1 MTATVARPRPRQD
14 DAPEPEE
21 PTRTGSGALLVAIE
35 VLLHLA
41 LVGLA
46 LVAYE
51 PVFGS
56 YGRYATA
63 AGGAA
68 IAATLLATLL
78 RRRRVPARFSVLAG
92 LVGVGL
98 YLSYTVLV
106 GELSAGVV
114 PGPDTIRALR
124 AGLGHGWQE
133 ILDRPLPVE
142 DRTDALVWLVAVTWL
157 AAHLTADLLQ
167 RTRLSVLPIV
177 PSLVLFGLA
186 LPLISSAAEPSL
198 LLTAALIAVSLIAVL
213 VRAAPDSRTVRRTG
227 ASPTELAEFHSRS
240 LLSARLR
247 LGLPVVALAVIAAP
261 LVGDLVTVKDPFDP
275 RDLRNEIILPEDVA
289 DPLGQLKAQISANP
303 PRAAFRVAFGSPG
316 DAVAVRR
323 VSVLHLDRYDGV
335 RWTSTGRFGDAANP
349 LADRED
355 LPPGLDVTQRYT
367 IGSTDDPWLPVAG
380 QPLRTDL
387 PNAAYD
393 RDAGDLL
400 ATGTVSGLTYEV
412 VSRVTDPTAE
422 ELAAARHSRAPGLDR
437 YFGLEGAVPEQ
448 IVTLATEAIT
458 GAASTGD
465 ALLKLE
471 QFLRSGYAYDDE
483 APAGHSYGRLVT
495 FLTTDRRGT
504 AEQFAAAYAVM
515 ARSLGYPTRVV
526 VGYKVVEEV
535 DGELRPL
542 EFVTSADYH
551 AWVEVRLDGLGW
563 VAIDPTPR
571 PGDVPLPDRP
581 TEVPATTIAPQ
592 QPSGGQSTP
601 EEAGPSEGL
610 PEIDPTDDS
619 LGSRVVATVAVVVGA
634 VALIAAVV
642 VLAIVVT
649 KARRRRAR
657 RNAPTPADRVVG
669 AWDEVVDRLLEM
681 QFPIGSSMTPR
692 DVERVGR
699 ATYGAATTE
708 PLAQL
713 VPAVSR
719 AVFAQDEP
727 TADAAELAWQRTE
740 QFERNLKTALTRRQR
755 IRTRLSLRPFR
766 R

>member
-1 MTATVARPRPRQD
+1 MTATVARPRARQD
-14 DAPEPEE
+14 DIPKPPEPERAG
-21 PTRTGSGALLVAIE
+21 PSPLVLTVE
-35 VLLHLA
+35 VLLHLL

-56 YGRYATA
+56 YGRYTGAV
-63 AGGAA
+63 AGSA
-68 IAATLLATLL
+68 IAATLLATVL
-78 RRRRVPARFSVLAG
+78 RRRRVPARFAVLAG
-92 LVGVGL
+92 LVGAGL

-106 GELSAGVV
+106 RELSAGVV

-124 AGLGHGWQE
+124 SGIGRGWQE
-133 ILDRPLPVE
+133 TLDRPLPIE
-142 DRTDALVWLVAVTWL
+142 DRTDTLVWLVAVTWL
-157 AAHLTADLLQ
+157 AAHLTADLVQ
-167 RTRLSVLPIV
+167 RTRLAVLPLA

-186 LPLISSAAEPSL
+186 LPLTSTAGQPSL
-198 LLTAALIAVSLIAVL
+198 LLTGALIAVSLVAVL
-213 VRAAPDSRTVRRTG
+213 VRAAPDARTVQRTG

-240 LLSARLR
+240 LLSSRLR
-247 LGLPVVALAVIAAP
+247 LGLPIVALAVVAAP
-261 LVGDLVTVKDPFDP
+261 LVAEVVTTKDPFDP
-275 RDLRNEIILPEDVA
+275 RDLRSEIVLPENVA
-289 DPLGQLKAQISANP
+289 DPLGQLKAQIGANP

-316 DAVAVRR
+316 DAVTVRR

-335 RWTSTGRFGDAANP
+335 RWTSTGRFGDATNP
-349 LADRED
+349 LVARDD
-355 LPPGLDVTQRYT
+355 LSAGRDVTQRYT

-380 QPLRTDL
+380 QPVRTDL

-393 RDAGDLL
+393 PEGGDLL
-400 ATGTVSGLTYEV
+400 ATGTVSGLSYEV
-412 VSRVTDPTAE
+412 VSRVPDPTPE
-422 ELAAARHSRAPGLDR
+422 QLATARHARGADLDR
-437 YFGLEGAVPEQ
+437 YHGLEGAVPEE
-448 IVTLATEAIT
+448 IRTFATEAT
-458 GAASTGD
+458 EGAASTGD

-471 QFLRSGYAYDDE
+471 QFLRSGYAYDDD

-515 ARSLGYPTRVV
+515 ARALGYPARVV

-535 DGELRPL
+535 DGELRPR

-551 AWVEVRLDGLGW
+551 AWVEVRLDELGW

-581 TEVPATTIAPQ
+581 TETPATTVAPQ
-592 QPSGGQSTP
+592 QQPGGQRTP
-601 EEAGPSEGL
+601 QEAGPSEGL
-610 PEIDPTDDS
+610 PEVDPTDDN
-619 LGSRVVATVAVVVGA
+619 LGSRAVAIAAGTIGVVALLVTAVVLVI
-634 VALIAAVV
+634 VAA
-642 VLAIVVT
+642 
-649 KARRRRAR
+649 KAQRRRSR

-669 AWDEVVDRLLEM
+669 AWDEVVDRLLEL

-699 ATYGAATTE
+699 ATYGAAATE
-708 PLAQL
+708 PLAEL
-713 VPAVSR
+713 VPTVSR
-719 AVFAQDEP
+719 AVFAADEP
-727 TADAAELAWQRTE
+727 TPDAAELAWQHTE
-740 QFERNLKTALTRRQR
+740 QFERNLKTTLTRRQR